1 MNAPVQFCFSRSDR
15 SAEEGEGQFSIFIFC
30 LFEYDRHVL
39 NTGHEHTQ

>member
-1 MNAPVQFCFSRSDR
+1 MNAPVQFCFSISDR
-15 SAEEGEGQFSIFIFC
+15 SAEEGQFSIFILC